1 MRYGNIW
8 KTSMTSTNIF
18 QGTKYNVMKSYM
30 RKNNPSKHLAF
41 AEDNLHPSENL
52 SLIHI

>member
-8 KTSMTSTNIF
+8 KTGMTSTNIF

-30 RKNNPSKHLAF
+30 RKNNPSK
-41 AEDNLHPSENL
+41 
-52 SLIHI
+52 IHNRPMDFSTILKVH